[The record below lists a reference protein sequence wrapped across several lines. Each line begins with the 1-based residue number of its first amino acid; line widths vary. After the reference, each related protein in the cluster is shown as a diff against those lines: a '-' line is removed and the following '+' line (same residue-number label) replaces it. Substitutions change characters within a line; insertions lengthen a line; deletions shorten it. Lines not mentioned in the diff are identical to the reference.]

1 MRITQHAKM
10 RMKERIE
17 GVNSFDDAERIAKI
31 AYRSGVPYQKIE
43 DEGLQI
49 RCEKLKRGNKNAT
62 IKVYRDNL
70 YLFKGSKE
78 KTLVTVIPCQKDE
91 NMPQRVYM
99 GKYLMNWEEINQYES
114 AKRKKVSY
122 EV

>member
-1 MRITQHAKM
+1 MKISQHAKM
-10 RMKERIE
+10 RMKERVE

-31 AYRSGVPYQKIE
+31 AYRSGTPYQKIE

-49 RCEKLKRGNKNAT
+49 HCEKLKRGNKNAI

-70 YLFKGSKE
+70 YLFKGNKE
-78 KTLVTVIPCQKDE
+78 KTLVTVMPCQKDE
-91 NMPQRVYM
+91 NKPQRIYI

-114 AKRKKVSY
+114 TKKKNG
-122 EV
+122 